1 MSRFSRY
8 RPHAQ
13 AHLAL
18 GLPLIGSQLAQVAIT
33 TADTLMMGWY
43 DVRAL
48 AALVLSANLVIFLL
62 LLSSGFA
69 WAVMPLVAAAHEV
82 GDETRLRRVTR
93 MANWLSIIAAFVFL
107 PVFWWSAPVLRA
119 LGQDPELAEMAQT
132 YLRIAGFGIG
142 PALLVNVL
150 RSYLSGLERT
160 RVQFWII
167 AGGAVVNIGLN
178 WVLIFGN
185 LGAPELGLRGAAIAS
200 VSVHVLSFV
209 ALAFYALS
217 RFPNHEI
224 FVRFWRPDWGAMGE
238 VFRMGWQIA
247 LTTVSEVGLFNLSAI
262 IMGWIGTLQLAAHG
276 IALQIATITFMVQL
290 GLSQAATVRAGRA
303 FGRGDREGLRDG
315 AFAVWALGL
324 GFAGIAMAAFFLV
337 PDLLIG
343 AFIDPDDP
351 LRGDILAIGAVLLA
365 MAALFQLVD
374 AAQVIGISLL
384 RGMTDTRVP
393 LVIAAVSYWGIGAP
407 ASYLLGVQAG
417 IGAVGVWI
425 GLVLGLSFA
434 AVGLFLR
441 FRSLSVAV

>member
-1 MSRFSRY
+1 MSRFARY
-8 RPHAQ
+8 IPHAR

-43 DVRAL
+43 DVQAL

-62 LLSSGFA
+62 LLASGFA
-69 WAVMPLVAAAHEV
+69 WAVMPLVAAAHEM

-93 MANWLSIIAAFVFL
+93 MANWLSIIAAVVFL

-119 LGQDPELAEMAQT
+119 LGQDPEIADMAQT
-132 YLRIAGFGIG
+132 YLRIAGFGIA

-167 AGGAVVNIGLN
+167 AGGALVNIALN

-200 VSVHVLSFV
+200 VSVHALSFV
-209 ALAFYALS
+209 ALAAYALAQ
-217 RFPNHEI
+217 FPSHDL
-224 FVRFWRPDWGAMGE
+224 FVRFWRPDWAAMGE

-247 LTTVSEVGLFNLSAI
+247 LTTVSEVGLFNLSAV

-303 FGRGDREGLRDG
+303 FGRGDRESLRDG
-315 AFAVWALGL
+315 AVAVWSLGL
-324 GFAGIAMAAFFLV
+324 GFAAIAMAAFLLV
-337 PDLLIG
+337 PDLLVG
-343 AFIDPDDP
+343 AFVDPDDP
-351 LRGDILAIGAVLLA
+351 LRGDILAVGAVLLA
-365 MAALFQLVD
+365 MAALFQFVD

-393 LVIAAVSYWGIGAP
+393 LFIAALSYWGIGAP
-407 ASYLLGVQAG
+407 ASYVLGVRLD
-417 IGAVGVWI
+417 IGAVGVWV

-434 AVGLFLR
+434 AVGLFWR
-441 FRSLSVAV
+441 FRRMSAET